1 MLLAL
6 RRNLWNWLPA
16 FLEIAEAGSV
26 VAAAGRLGLT
36 PAAVSRTL
44 GLLEDALGAP
54 VFNRVGKS
62 LVLNAAGAA
71 LRDAVRDATRT
82 VDLGLSETLGDP
94 FLGPLRVA
102 SLGVLTD
109 LVIPAMLELKRGHRE
124 IVPEHVNIGP
134 ADANNLLVRGRL
146 ELAFFYEEVTA
157 EHVVIER
164 LGQLGASIYCG
175 RGHPLYAR
183 RKVTR
188 ADVLDAPFSVP
199 RVGESGRVRDGWPSD
214 IPRKVGMRIELLRSN
229 LVVALSGTLLTVLPD
244 LTAAPH
250 VATGELRRLSV
261 LALPPIDVFVARHH
275 GTIGRRPAELLIEA
289 VRRQVAAATRP
300 PERQSRGP
308 RAPARSRSPRSRAR
322 ARRRDRAAT
331 RRARPARRPP
341 PSAGRPRRP
350 RRRGSRAGTARAS

>member
-26 VAAAGRLGLT
+26 VAAARRLGLT

-54 VFNRVGKS
+54 VFNRVGKA

-94 FLGPLRVA
+94 FLGALRVA

-109 LVIPAMLELKRGHRE
+109 LVVPAMLELKREHPE
-124 IVPEHVNIGP
+124 LVPEHHNIGP

-146 ELAFFYEEVTA
+146 EVAFYYEEITA
-157 EHVVIER
+157 EDIVVER
-164 LGQLGASIYCG
+164 IGQLGASIYCG
-175 RGHPLYAR
+175 RTHPLFER

-188 ADVLDAPFSVP
+188 ADVLAAPFSVP
-199 RVGESGRVRDGWPSD
+199 RVGESGRVRDGWPTD
-214 IPRKVGMRIELLRSN
+214 MPRKVGMRIELLRSN
-229 LVVALSGTLLTVLPD
+229 LVVSLSGTLLTVLPD
-244 LTAAPH
+244 VTAAPH
-250 VATGELRRLSV
+250 VANGELRLLPV
-261 LALPPIDVFVARHH
+261 IPLPPIDIFVARHQ
-275 GTIGRRPAELLIEA
+275 GTLGRRPAELLIEA
-289 VRRQVAAATRP
+289 VKRQVAAAA
-300 PERQSRGP
+300 
-308 RAPARSRSPRSRAR
+308 RAPARRSR
-322 ARRRDRAAT
+322 
-331 RRARPARRPP
+331 
-341 PSAGRPRRP
+341 
-350 RRRGSRAGTARAS
+350 TARAQDRSRSSTSR